1 MNSPRHDID
10 RIATSMISR
19 WRTELTTRTDDNPE
33 MVESALATLYRL
45 SADLPPPLVLW
56 CESPVQQVAI
66 PVLMTNVVH
75 SDIWDQALAVLRQAG
90 SPDSADWQESWDREW
105 IRVERLLVV
114 PLLER
119 IWSTQYPFYGAEVQ
133 RRILSRLKSHMHTW
147 LSSGGLDGEMQSAF
161 GLEPQN
167 KKGNGIIP
175 FPWDGRM
182 FRHMGITAARIEQRT
197 SKQFNLNNATTVGL
211 VVGSFDPR
219 IVTDHIPL
227 TRDLLKP
234 ESSELERID
243 RIEALKSRFDQVSGI
258 SQRRNQWVGQVANG
272 YTRPI
277 EFPTI
282 DMNRQWYEIAW
293 DSIKWVNDER
303 LAREA
308 EARARTGV
316 IWASSAD
323 WLPFALTCRHLDGE
337 LLADLDEG
345 IDCWAYLFHG
355 AEGYSFSSQIVFACM
370 KPKFIRTDDSG
381 RPHCEDGPAA
391 VWADGLSVYSW
402 KGFPIDRKIIEERDK
417 ITVRQIL
424 DERNA
429 EIRRVLLDIYGN
441 ERFLTASGAE
451 VFHQDECGILYRY
464 EFDLDEPLMMVRVR
478 NSTREPDGTYKFYYL
493 RVPPTVETAREA
505 VAWTF
510 GLSEDE
516 YNPEKES

>member
-1 MNSPRHDID
+1 MNNPKPNID
-10 RIATSMISR
+10 RLATNMISR

-33 MVESALATLYRL
+33 MVESALATLYKL

-56 CESPVQQVAI
+56 CESPVQQITI
-66 PVLMTNVVH
+66 PMLMTNVVH
-75 SDIWDQALAVLRQAG
+75 SKMWDQTLTVLRHAG
-90 SPDSADWQESWDREW
+90 SPDSADWQTTWDSEW
-105 IRVERLLVV
+105 IRVERLVVV
-114 PLLER
+114 PILER
-119 IWSTQYPFYGAEVQ
+119 IWNNQYPYYGAEVQ

-147 LSSGGLDGEMQSAF
+147 LLNGGLEDETQSAF
-161 GLEPQN
+161 GLKPQ
-167 KKGNGIIP
+167 KTGNGIIP
-175 FPWDGRM
+175 FPWERRM
-182 FRHMGITAARIEQRT
+182 FKFMAKIAARIEQRT
-197 SKQFNLNNATTVGL
+197 SKQFNFNGTTTVGL
-211 VVGSFDPR
+211 AVGNFDHR
-219 IVTDHIPL
+219 IVTDHIPV

-234 ESSELERID
+234 ESSELERLD
-243 RIEALKSRFDQVSGI
+243 RLEALKARFDEVGRI
-258 SQRRNQWVGQVANG
+258 SQRRNQFVGQVATG
-272 YTRPI
+272 YTRPL
-277 EFPTI
+277 EFPTM
-282 DMNRQWYEIAW
+282 DLDRQWYEIAW

-323 WLPFALTCRHLDGE
+323 WLPFALTCRHFDGE

-370 KPKFIRTDDSG
+370 KPKFIQTDESG

-402 KGFPIDRKIIEERDK
+402 KGFAVDRKIIEEKDD
-417 ITVRQIL
+417 ITVGQIL
-424 DERNA
+424 EESNA

-441 ERFLTASGAE
+441 ERFLTESGAE
-451 VFHQDECGILYRY
+451 VLHEDECGILYRY

-478 NSTREPDGTYKFYYL
+478 NSTREPDGTYRFYYL
-493 RVPPTVETAREA
+493 RVPPTVQTAREA

-516 YNPEKES
+516 YKPQKES